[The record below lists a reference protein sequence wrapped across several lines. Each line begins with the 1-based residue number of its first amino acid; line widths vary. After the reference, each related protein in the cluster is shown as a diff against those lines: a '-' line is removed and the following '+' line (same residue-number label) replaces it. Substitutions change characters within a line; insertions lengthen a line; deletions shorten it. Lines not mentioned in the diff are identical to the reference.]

1 MFQHWIRTIG
11 QCYLFLSFVNEV
23 SINVGI
29 RIVYFHWHLITYP
42 QVQNEQLNAKVIQLE
57 KQLESIPKLELENQQ
72 LKEKLDVNKHME
84 DEFLNMVGVLNL
96 HINVVEKERSLR
108 DSEDCNQSLIIK
120 EREINDELQKD
131 RKKLIEVRIFFYKYL
146 RFS

>member
-1 MFQHWIRTIG
+1 MFQHWIRTKG

-57 KQLESIPKLELENQQ
+57 KQLESIPKLEFENQQ
-72 LKEKLDVNKHME
+72 LKEKLDVMKHME
-84 DEFLNMVGVLNL
+84 DEFLNMVGTL
-96 HINVVEKERSLR
+96 HMNVMEKERSLV
-108 DSEDCNQSLIIK
+108 DSEDFNQSLIIK
-120 EREINDELQKD
+120 EREIKDEQLE
-131 RKKLIEVRIFFYKYL
+131 RN
-146 RFS
+146 

>member
-1 MFQHWIRTIG
+1 MK
-11 QCYLFLSFVNEV
+11 S
-23 SINVGI
+23 SIN
-29 RIVYFHWHLITYP
+29 
-42 QVQNEQLNAKVIQLE
+42 EKVIQLE

>member
-1 MFQHWIRTIG
+1 MFQHWIRTKG

-29 RIVYFHWHLITYP
+29 RIVYFHWHSITYP

>member
-1 MFQHWIRTIG
+1 MFQHWIRTKG